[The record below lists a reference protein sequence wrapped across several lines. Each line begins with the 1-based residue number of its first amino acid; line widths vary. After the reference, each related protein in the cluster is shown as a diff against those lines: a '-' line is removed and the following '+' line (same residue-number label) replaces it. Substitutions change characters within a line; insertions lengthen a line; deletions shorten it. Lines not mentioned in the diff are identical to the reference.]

1 MPEYLGVGIPVGK
14 VESDSGGGP
23 VQLAGNVYL
32 CSAFRIDEFHRGIIL
47 LVFRNIWLVFR
58 VVLPVVPFHGRRQ
71 GEGAYSVNGLVV
83 RAWTA
88 LYGFPWKHK
97 GVRMRTID
105 TFEMAGFAADFGGNV
120 VSVHRLLE
128 PSVGIVF
135 STAFLLPQEIEY
147 VEHHGACGPG
157 SGQSR
162 HSLSLCVPGPYPDC
176 IIGRETNRPGVSEPE
191 TGARLPR
198 YFLHRIDQMPVDLV
212 RPVHFLQGIDSPPE
226 SAFVGEREA
235 MQAVTLPGM
244 GGVGTLVG
252 SRHL

>member
-1 MPEYLGVGIPVGK
+1 MVSASGMDQPSLAYRERYRDAVPALVHGGHRVLPFRWDEPDLVKELGLPCIFVVKMPEYLGVGIPVGK

-23 VQLAGNVYL
+23 VQLAGNVDL

-97 GVRMRTID
+97 GVRMRTIY

-120 VSVHRLLE
+120 VSVL
-128 PSVGIVF
+128 
-135 STAFLLPQEIEY
+135 Y
-147 VEHHGACGPG
+147 HHGN
-157 SGQSR
+157 
-162 HSLSLCVPGPYPDC
+162 LL
-176 IIGRETNRPGVSEPE
+176 
-191 TGARLPR
+191 
-198 YFLHRIDQMPVDLV
+198 
-212 RPVHFLQGIDSPPE
+212 
-226 SAFVGEREA
+226 
-235 MQAVTLPGM
+235 
-244 GGVGTLVG
+244 
-252 SRHL
+252 